1 MWIKSQVRLSLPQS
15 FNNFSLCVKSG
26 IFERILSGVQ
36 TSTVSRYRMRLNQ
49 GSYRTACLVPTACV
63 HTQDES
69 QVFMA
74 KPVVGQGGGGGGLS
88 GECRKGSIFSLVF
101 SSFFLVNS

>member
-1 MWIKSQVRLSLPQS
+1 
-15 FNNFSLCVKSG
+15 
-26 IFERILSGVQ
+26 
-36 TSTVSRYRMRLNQ
+36 MRLNQ

-74 KPVVGQGGGGGGLS
+74 KPVVGQGVVVEGDDQGNVGRG
-88 GECRKGSIFSLVF
+88 V
-101 SSFFLVNS
+101 FFL

>member
-1 MWIKSQVRLSLPQS
+1 
-15 FNNFSLCVKSG
+15 
-26 IFERILSGVQ
+26 
-36 TSTVSRYRMRLNQ
+36 MRLNQ
-49 GSYRTACLVPTACV
+49 GFHRTACLVPTACV

-74 KPVVGQGGGGGGLS
+74 KPVVGQGGVEGDDQGNVGR
-88 GECRKGSIFSLVF
+88 ESIFSLVF